1 MNERQ
6 RRSAERVGPFL
17 SDANAARVGGDHR
30 DVLEVVARANMVGQL
45 AVCVHVID
53 RVSSVMLR
61 LLRLTSLKYPLVFG
75 LSCGPRERCMNGAKR
90 VGSGRPI
97 DSTLMTSAP
106 WSARI
111 LVPYG
116 PANTHVRSIVDCA
129 RYSGSKYS
137 GSKYSG
143 SGLKVPSLRTRR
155 AQLGISRAFRWAERS
170 R

>member
-1 MNERQ
+1 
-6 RRSAERVGPFL
+6 
-17 SDANAARVGGDHR
+17 
-30 DVLEVVARANMVGQL
+30 
-45 AVCVHVID
+45 
-53 RVSSVMLR
+53 MLR

-116 PANTHVRSIVDCA
+116 PANTHVRS
-129 RYSGSKYS
+129 
-137 GSKYSG
+137 
-143 SGLKVPSLRTRR
+143 RTRTPSRLGVLPPLHSWVSFTATGEEIGR
-155 AQLGISRAFRWAERS
+155 AHV
-170 R
+170 